1 MMVGIIKLISLALGV
16 AQEVMSYLKD
26 RTLVKM
32 GRLERDNASLKE
44 TIRRAT
50 IHREISKRPT
60 PDSTRD
66 ILDRM

>member
-1 MMVGIIKLISLALGV
+1 MAGIIRLVSLALGV
-16 AQEVMSYLKD
+16 VQGVMSYINN
-26 RTLVKM
+26 RTLVQK
-32 GRLERDNASLKE
+32 GRLEKDNASLKE

>member
-1 MMVGIIKLISLALGV
+1 MAGIIRLITLALGV
-16 AQEVMSYLKD
+16 AQGVMSYLKD
-26 RTLVKM
+26 RRLVQK

-44 TIRRAT
+44 SIRRAN

-60 PDSTRD
+60 PDNTSD